1 MVFEFKYQFNQGG
14 YKIKSKTEFKQI
26 KKDIVEILNIKIPDA
41 CEYSLSSYLS
51 ALYNEIENNQI
62 GYCGDGNEIYDKRIE
77 RYDRD
82 DAKSI
87 C

>member
-1 MVFEFKYQFNQGG
+1 M
-14 YKIKSKTEFKQI
+14 YKE
-26 KKDIVEILNIKIPDA
+26 IKIVQVLFYIRSCTILIDFDIRFG
-41 CEYSLSSYLS
+41 
-51 ALYNEIENNQI
+51 YNKIENNQI